1 MKIQLSVMI
10 ILFGLIQ
17 TTSVFAETI
26 TDAEID
32 KFVVSAPKTGATIK
46 SIKAKINKD
55 TKLSKLLSDAQVEG
69 AYMRK
74 LVKVVKEWPEYPALE
89 NSVKEAG
96 FGSVDE
102 WALVSDRVLGVIMS
116 ANWVVLT
123 GSLQKPKSKSPALTM
138 ETNLFTYLND
148 ESNDSGLRKKFGDQ
162 LNEVCERL
170 CYDTSDLPVVG
181 ARYEE
186 VQSAINAM

>member
-1 MKIQLSVMI
+1 MKIQLSVVI
-10 ILFGLIQ
+10 ILFGLMQ
-17 TTSVFAETI
+17 AMTVFAEAI

-32 KFVVSAPKTGATIK
+32 KFVLSAPKTGGTIQRIKGKIIKDK
-46 SIKAKINKD
+46 S
-55 TKLSKLLSDAQVEG
+55 LSKLLSDAQVEG

-74 LVKVVKEWPEYPALE
+74 MVKIVKEWPEYPDLE
-89 NSVKEAG
+89 ESVKASG
-96 FGSVDE
+96 FSSVEE

-123 GSLQKPKSKSPALTM
+123 GSLKTAKSKSPALTM
-138 ETNLFTYLND
+138 ETNLFTYLSD
-148 ESNDSGLRKKFGDQ
+148 KSNDSGLRKKFSDQ

-170 CYDTSDLPVVG
+170 CYDTTDLPVVG